1 MALNFE
7 KEESLLKGVGAV
19 KNYAVA
25 QIEGAINSSATS
37 EEKEDKGGIM
47 CTAIYPEKLI
57 KTMAYNEGN
66 KTFHLG
72 VDLSSIDLGIA
83 IISLGNDVSVDI
95 THTDNSENQGELKS
109 IAISGQVLE
118 IIGIITIDLTL
129 NASVISTSIEF
140 QDMMDKVEKK
150 YFSTYS
156 ESDFYE
162 ISKVEQTYKNK
173 TWFIETGSK
182 LAVSDNGKKIT
193 TSSLY

>member
-1 MALNFE
+1 
-7 KEESLLKGVGAV
+7 
-19 KNYAVA
+19 
-25 QIEGAINSSATS
+25 
-37 EEKEDKGGIM
+37 
-47 CTAIYPEKLI
+47 
-57 KTMAYNEGN
+57 MAYNEGN

-83 IISLGNDVSVDI
+83 VISLGNDVSIDI

-140 QDMMDKVEKK
+140 QDMMDKVENK